1 MELDYKIIL
10 WIITILIVIYSYYD
24 YIKDMFLWKTKPHIL
39 TWMVFVILDVITV
52 LVQYNAWAWIGAWA
66 TMAITMLSIMIVILS
81 FKYWEKEIKKSDII
95 SFSLA
100 ILIVILYITLS
111 DPTYSKIGVLVIL
124 TLGFYPTVRKTYY
137 KPDEETLSMY
147 YLAWIR
153 SIIAIFAT
161 AQLSFLTLAFPI
173 YVIFVNFLFA
183 WMIIARKKQ
192 LWIK

>member
-1 MELDYKIIL
+1 
-10 WIITILIVIYSYYD
+10 
-24 YIKDMFLWKTKPHIL
+24 
-39 TWMVFVILDVITV
+39 MVFVILDVITV
-52 LVQYNAWAWIGAWA
+52 LVKYNAWAWIGAWA
-66 TMAITMLSIMIVILS
+66 TMAITMWSIMIVILS

-161 AQLSFLTLAFPI
+161 AQLSFLTLGFPV
-173 YVIFVNFLFA
+173 YVIFANFFFA